1 MPAPSTCATI
11 SILGCTKKS
20 PRTSG
25 RSESENVSAS
35 RRTWMC
41 TTNVSVTT
49 NAAASN
55 HHGMESG
62 AERRGR
68 RKITDAYSVPVSR
81 AMPPPRIHTG
91 DGFPPLG
98 GAARCPKVDSGC
110 KDSALLDRSSSAQ
123 CIVRGWERLEHD
135 GPGYGGSALRAT
147 GAIPGTRSIARR
159 KGESCALAQASPSLH
174 SWSSPPFPVDAGGH
188 GVFRSPVWAHASRAR
203 HRDQQLPD
211 PPVLR
216 AAGAGEQHVVHVRYD
231 AVHLLQRWP
240 GRGRPARP

>member
-25 RSESENVSAS
+25 RSESENVSA
-35 RRTWMC
+35 
-41 TTNVSVTT
+41 TT

-135 GPGYGGSALRAT
+135 GPG
-147 GAIPGTRSIARR
+147 
-159 KGESCALAQASPSLH
+159 
-174 SWSSPPFPVDAGGH
+174 
-188 GVFRSPVWAHASRAR
+188 
-203 HRDQQLPD
+203 
-211 PPVLR
+211 
-216 AAGAGEQHVVHVRYD
+216 
-231 AVHLLQRWP
+231 
-240 GRGRPARP
+240 